1 MASAMTTLMSLS
13 RLMPFL
19 RPRYTVT
26 PASRALTNRIAIS
39 SPNEGVMPNTRASAA
54 STVGREMHMV
64 TAVQNSR
71 PRMKNTSTRAQAPYE
86 STGTPSGRCGKT
98 CSRTGRDFRKRVS
111 SGRAVK
117 LVQREL
123 CLRRVHQEPERR
135 GLHLP
140 RLRHHPAVQ
149 GVRRRHGGSLAA
161 CSPGIPEGI
170 GKIRF
175 YEVMIL
181 TCEGA
186 LR

>member
-1 MASAMTTLMSLS
+1 MASAMTTLISLS

-86 STGTPSGRCGKT
+86 IDGDTKRALRENVFPYWTRFPKTRFLRPGCEAGPTRTLSATCPSRARAEGATPAPATTSSCCPRG
-98 CSRTGRDFRKRVS
+98 SAASWRK
-111 SGRAVK
+111 
-117 LVQREL
+117 
-123 CLRRVHQEPERR
+123 PR
-135 GLHLP
+135 GLFA
-140 RLRHHPAVQ
+140 RHP
-149 GVRRRHGGSLAA
+149 
-161 CSPGIPEGI
+161 
-170 GKIRF
+170 
-175 YEVMIL
+175 
-181 TCEGA
+181 
-186 LR
+186 